1 MQIDGS
7 AAGICNRGSVAGL
20 LWQVPSSPYFF
31 VVKVS
36 KKWSVFKNSVSK
48 EEKDVHMRNSLKVL
62 LYPL

>member
-1 MQIDGS
+1 M
-7 AAGICNRGSVAGL
+7 AGAVISL
-20 LWQVPSSPYFF
+20 FF

-36 KKWSVFKNSVSK
+36 KKWSIFKNSVSK